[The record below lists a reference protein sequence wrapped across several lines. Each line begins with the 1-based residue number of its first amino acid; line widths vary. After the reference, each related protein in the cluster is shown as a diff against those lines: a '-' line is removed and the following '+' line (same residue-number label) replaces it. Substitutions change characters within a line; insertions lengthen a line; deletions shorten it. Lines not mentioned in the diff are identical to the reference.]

1 MKLLELSTPKKS
13 EQLSQIVES
22 FFGKKLNVTA
32 LTVEQATSM
41 LTKTQNLIKEVT
53 NSTKFHSSE
62 KNPAYLQALII
73 EQSLQAYLNEYG
85 ADQKNPY
92 PEPIDTKQLTQG
104 VQKTAAAF
112 GAKPAA
118 LIKGLTASSQGQ
130 PMGSQEKAALG
141 QLSGSIG
148 KALADPN
155 KAQKLKQLVM
165 NDKRS
170 VMESEVTTAQV
181 VLAAQDMVDRIQKM
195 YEEVAE
201 MQYKDLPSLATSM
214 KEELGINATQTYFDT
229 QLQTLSTLVGALNQ
243 AKQSMDVAM
252 SSITGQEMIDPVDFK
267 TADDTADDTAALASP
282 EIDEPSLPPAD
293 NLPTDEDEPELVKN
307 FGRDKR

>member
-92 PEPIDTKQLTQG
+92 PEPIDTKQLTQRVG
-104 VQKTAAAF
+104 LAKYFQQQGFIKHETARVINT
-112 GAKPAA
+112 KK
-118 LIKGLTASSQGQ
+118 I
-130 PMGSQEKAALG
+130 
-141 QLSGSIG
+141 
-148 KALADPN
+148 
-155 KAQKLKQLVM
+155 
-165 NDKRS
+165 R
-170 VMESEVTTAQV
+170 
-181 VLAAQDMVDRIQKM
+181 
-195 YEEVAE
+195 
-201 MQYKDLPSLATSM
+201 AT
-214 KEELGINATQTYFDT
+214 
-229 QLQTLSTLVGALNQ
+229 
-243 AKQSMDVAM
+243 
-252 SSITGQEMIDPVDFK
+252 
-267 TADDTADDTAALASP
+267 
-282 EIDEPSLPPAD
+282 
-293 NLPTDEDEPELVKN
+293 
-307 FGRDKR
+307 

>member
-1 MKLLELSTPKKS
+1 MKLQELSIPKKS

-92 PEPIDTKQLTQG
+92 PEPIDTKDLTQG

-267 TADDTADDTAALASP
+267 TADDTAALASP

-293 NLPTDEDEPELVKN
+293 SLPTDEDEPELVKN

>member
-1 MKLLELSTPKKS
+1 MKLQELSTPKKS

-214 KEELGINATQTYFDT
+214 KEELGISISESQFSFYNRNEISEDSDYPGIKSFHIGYEFLVVLDETQYLEEGYIERQKDKDVYFVWRPVSRVISEAAFYNA
-229 QLQTLSTLVGALNQ
+229 LSLL
-243 AKQSMDVAM
+243 
-252 SSITGQEMIDPVDFK
+252 
-267 TADDTADDTAALASP
+267 
-282 EIDEPSLPPAD
+282 
-293 NLPTDEDEPELVKN
+293 
-307 FGRDKR
+307 